1 MTDETRKRK
10 ANREK
15 KERTAKPV
23 SVPDTARPNSSADED
38 ADGEMNLDRLRA
50 LTKHEPGNPRKL
62 EKEIFK
68 LDASTEEE
76 VDALKVNLLQE
87 DEHPRVRDGSGHVV
101 DEVAE
106 EKMARFTE
114 VGPLLADRGAES
126 VTPGRDD
133 TSKVLRRHH
142 PNTGIVRAEDVVEGN
157 LEEPRE
163 EGRGERKVDKDT
175 AA

>member
-1 MTDETRKRK
+1 MAQDMGKKRQERSWTAGPGNVPASTRSDS
-10 ANREK
+10 
-15 KERTAKPV
+15 P
-23 SVPDTARPNSSADED
+23 ADED
-38 ADGEMNLDRLRA
+38 VDTDMSLDRLRA
-50 LTKHEPGNPRKL
+50 LTKHEPGDPRKM

-87 DEHPRVRDGSGHVV
+87 DERSSAGDGTGRVV

-106 EKMARFTE
+106 DKMARFTE
-114 VGPLLADRGAES
+114 VGPFVDDRGAES
-126 VTPGRDD
+126 VAPGRDD

-142 PNTGIVRAEDVVEGN
+142 PNTAIARAQDVVEGN

-163 EGRGERKVDKDT
+163 ESGGERKVDEGT